1 MQERDDAST
10 LILRDDPDFIVELSE
25 YLDVLSSSARL
36 RILKLIE
43 KKPKDARTIS
53 SEIETSYENTKK
65 HLDKL
70 LGIGVIRR
78 EAGLGKPTSKGV
90 HPVWEY
96 SLVPGSLEGIVRSLG
111 IFGNLPVASVDR
123 NLSERLKAVRGK
135 ISEELIGSVPFL
147 MVNGGAENGK
157 VHLLQEKRTRI
168 GRTDPEGKPEAGDI
182 ILAEDYRAV
191 TRVTKPHAV
200 IVREGSSLV
209 FQDCSSTGGSTVN
222 GVQVQPEKKVLLHD
236 GDLIELARGISGVRL
251 LLTVPGSVD
260 KGTR

>member
-1 MQERDDAST
+1 
-10 LILRDDPDFIVELSE
+10 
-25 YLDVLSSSARL
+25 
-36 RILKLIE
+36 
-43 KKPKDARTIS
+43 KDARTIS

-111 IFGNLPVASVDR
+111 IFGNLPVASADR
-123 NLSERLKAVRGK
+123 DLSERLKAVRGK

-147 MVNGGAENGK
+147 MINGGAENGK
-157 VHLLQEKRTRI
+157 VHLLQEKKVRI
-168 GRTDPEGKPEAGDI
+168 GRTDPEGVSNEPGDI

-200 IVREGSSLV
+200 IFREGSSLL
-209 FQDCSSTGGSTVN
+209 FQDCGSTGGSSVN
-222 GVQVQPEKKVLLHD
+222 SIPATTGKKVLLHD
-236 GDLIELARGISGVRL
+236 GDLIELARGITGARL

-260 KGTR
+260 KGSR